1 MYNQTQIN
9 EISLKEKKPYGLIIS
24 IGLIIIIIFI
34 FLIKFLLKKEKIV
47 LAKQSYD
54 KCHINFQEMK
64 KQLKKLPTCNEVIK
78 KYIKEI
84 NGRITEMEIFTEK
97 IKNKK

>member
-1 MYNQTQIN
+1 
-9 EISLKEKKPYGLIIS
+9 
-24 IGLIIIIIFI
+24 
-34 FLIKFLLKKEKIV
+34 
-47 LAKQSYD
+47 
-54 KCHINFQEMK
+54 MK

-84 NGRITEMEIFTEK
+84 NAKITEMEIFTEK